1 MGSFEMLS
9 RIQKGYLL
17 NRDLTSACVT
27 LNKNYFPLTQL
38 WFLLIRV
45 RELDY
50 IMSKESFP
58 LRFHDGG
65 CCNSRNFLGF

>member
-1 MGSFEMLS
+1 
-9 RIQKGYLL
+9 
-17 NRDLTSACVT
+17 
-27 LNKNYFPLTQL
+27 
-38 WFLLIRV
+38 V